1 MSPWGR
7 VFRALGWVVPL
18 GLLAAAAFAGPW
30 VWPEVLPRSWS
41 TRAFGVFARQA
52 TGLGAS
58 LGVSVAVAGAAT
70 LVALAASLP
79 AARTLARHP
88 RPVIEGLLL
97 LPALMP
103 PLAYLWGLQGV
114 FAGVGLADT
123 PVAVVLALAAVTFP
137 YVLRALLEGYR
148 LFPADLLA
156 VAHNLGA
163 SPRRAFWTVEVPLV
177 APAAVLGCTLAFLAA
192 WSDWLVAFL
201 VGGGVVGTYPL
212 FLYPFLLSSDRA
224 VGSLG
229 VLVFLAVPLGLWAV
243 SDRATASWSKR
254 LGLARGRGG
263 WRV

>member
-1 MSPWGR
+1 MRPGSA
-7 VFRALGWVVPL
+7 FRALGWLAPL
-18 GLLAAAAFAGPW
+18 GLLVAAALAGPW

-41 TRAFGVFARQA
+41 TRSFAVFGRQA
-52 TGLGAS
+52 GTLASS
-58 LGVSVAVAGAAT
+58 LGVSLAVALGAT
-70 LVALAASLP
+70 LVSLGACLP
-79 AARTLARHP
+79 AARHLARHP
-88 RPVIEGLLL
+88 RPAIEGLLL

-103 PLAYLWGLQGV
+103 PLAYLWGLQGL

-123 PVAVVLALAAVTFP
+123 PVAVVLGLAAVTFP

-148 LFPADLLA
+148 LFPAGLVT
-156 VAHNLGA
+156 VALNLGA
-163 SPRRAFWTVEVPLV
+163 SPRRTFWTVEVPLLV
-177 APAAVLGCTLAFLAA
+177 PSLVLGCTLAFLAA

-229 VLVFLAVPLGLWAV
+229 VLVFLAVPLGLWAA
-243 SDRATASWSKR
+243 SDRWTAARSRR